1 MFEVQ
6 YKIKPF
12 PQAADRCHE
21 NSLDRYVY
29 NFLSFLR
36 ERGFGGL
43 YGVGKAAEHPPALA
57 VLSHIPTAAKVS
69 KHIPGRWIRIRMDLH

>member
-1 MFEVQ
+1 MKIHLIVMF
-6 YKIKPF
+6 IIF
-12 PQAADRCHE
+12 
-21 NSLDRYVY
+21 
-29 NFLSFLR
+29 FFLR